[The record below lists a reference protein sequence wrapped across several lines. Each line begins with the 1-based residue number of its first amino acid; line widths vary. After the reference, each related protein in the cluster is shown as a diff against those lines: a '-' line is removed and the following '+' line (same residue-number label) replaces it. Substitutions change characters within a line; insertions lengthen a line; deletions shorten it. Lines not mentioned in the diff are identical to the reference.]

1 MSKYT
6 ITSGCVISTWS
17 TLSCFLTSLGWP
29 VPKTHT
35 HNNLHQCQQVKAWC
49 PLKILDNN
57 FNNQLTEYVC
67 IWNKL
72 TIDFKIWSIIQLEK
86 WMCKDYKRGL
96 NEWNTSLET
105 NTSDDRWYDRLMM
118 FSLFCACVNVTI
130 KQAKNAQ
137 HTAKERRKT
146 ERLTFSTSIVFVP
159 IIGVCFIW
167 RDGKLN
173 VFYIDNVLE
182 A

>member
-1 MSKYT
+1 
-6 ITSGCVISTWS
+6 
-17 TLSCFLTSLGWP
+17 
-29 VPKTHT
+29 
-35 HNNLHQCQQVKAWC
+35 
-49 PLKILDNN
+49 
-57 FNNQLTEYVC
+57 
-67 IWNKL
+67 
-72 TIDFKIWSIIQLEK
+72 
-86 WMCKDYKRGL
+86 
-96 NEWNTSLET
+96 
-105 NTSDDRWYDRLMM
+105 M